1 MNPRAQT
8 DELPWDTRAIERVR
22 SRLLA
27 FFDER
32 RRDLPWRDG
41 AGSYGVLV
49 SEVMSQ
55 QTRVE
60 TVVPYYRRWMERFPD
75 PATLAAAETGEVLS
89 LWEGLGYYSR
99 ARNLQRAAREIEARY
114 GGEVPADPEELRSLP
129 GVGPY
134 TAGAVASIAFGVPVP
149 AVDGNVRRVLARL
162 MDEPA
167 PRPAELERWAGALVD
182 PGRPGDFNQ
191 ALMELGSLVCTPRSP
206 KCPRCPLREFC
217 RAWMAGTVE
226 ERPERRRRAVV
237 PHLHEAVLVVVRGSG
252 GEGAGG
258 GVTEPEVLMRR
269 RPEEGLLG
277 GLWEFPGVEVR
288 MEGGPGGAWTEGGP
302 RGDGPESSAGGG
314 VAAAEAAPR
323 AALELGRKLGFSF
336 AGRTAKPPDGS
347 RDDEGY
353 QETGLVGLPV
363 VDHAFSHRRV
373 SYHPHLLVVRGK
385 GEGVSGGREWPS
397 APGGGME
404 GEVGTW
410 SAGDGV
416 LCWVGLRETAALP
429 IPVAQRAIEAAV
441 VEALEG

>member
-1 MNPRAQT
+1 MNPSERS
-8 DELPWDTRAIERVR
+8 DELPWDERAIERIR

-75 PATLAAAETGEVLS
+75 PAALAAAETGEVLS

-114 GGEVPADPEELRSLP
+114 GGEVPGDPDDLRSLP

-149 AVDGNVRRVLARL
+149 AVDGNVRRVMARL

-167 PRPAELERWAGALVD
+167 PRPAELEHWAGQLVD
-182 PGRPGDFNQ
+182 RERPGEFNQ

-206 KCPRCPLREFC
+206 ACGRCPVGEFC
-217 RAWMAGTVE
+217 GARAAGTVG
-226 ERPERRRRAVV
+226 ERPVRKRRTAI
-237 PHLHEAVLVVVRGSG
+237 PHLHEAVLVVVGR
-252 GEGAGG
+252 G
-258 GVTEPEVLMRR
+258 GVEPSVLLRR

-277 GLWEFPGVEVR
+277 GMWEFPGREVER
-288 MEGGPGGAWTEGGP
+288 GGDLS
-302 RGDGPESSAGGG
+302 GDELAM
-314 VAAAEAAPR
+314 AAAETAA
-323 AALELGRKLGFSF
+323 ELGRELGVPGVGP
-336 AGRTAKPPDGS
+336 ALQG
-347 RDDEGY
+347 RDDGGAGEDPDDRGPIP
-353 QETGLVGLPV
+353 LPTV
-363 VDHAFSHRRV
+363 VHTFSHRKV
-373 SYHPHLLVVRGK
+373 SYHPFMYLLGDPAGENLRRVR
-385 GEGVSGGREWPS
+385 
-397 APGGGME
+397 
-404 GEVGTW
+404 W
-410 SAGDGV
+410 SELAH
-416 LCWVGLRETAALP
+416 LP
-429 IPVAQRAIEAAV
+429 IPVAQRAIQAAV
-441 VEALEG
+441 GEALHRLGCDPKGGSSRSHEG

>member
-1 MNPRAQT
+1 MEPPCRRGYLPAMNPRAQT
-8 DELPWDTRAIERVR
+8 DELPWDTRAIERIR

-99 ARNLQRAAREIEARY
+99 ARNLHRAAREIEARY

-167 PRPAELERWAGALVD
+167 PRPADLERWAGALVD

-206 KCPRCPLREFC
+206 KCLRCPVGEFC
-217 RAWMAGTVE
+217 RAWDAGTVE
-226 ERPERRRRAVV
+226 ERPKKRRRAVV

-252 GEGAGG
+252 GAGPGG
-258 GVTEPEVLMRR
+258 GVPEPEVLMRR

-277 GLWEFPGVEVR
+277 GLWEFPGKEVQVVGDR
-288 MEGGPGGAWTEGGP
+288 SGDELAAAASETAVALGRELGVPGMRTALQGSEDGEAWKGPGDRRP
-302 RGDGPESSAGGG
+302 IP
-314 VAAAEAAPR
+314 
-323 AALELGRKLGFSF
+323 
-336 AGRTAKPPDGS
+336 
-347 RDDEGY
+347 
-353 QETGLVGLPV
+353 LPTV
-363 VDHAFSHRRV
+363 FHTFSHRKV
-373 SYHPHLLVVRGK
+373 SYHPFMYLLKDLGC
-385 GEGVSGGREWPS
+385 EGLR
-397 APGGGME
+397 
-404 GEVGTW
+404 
-410 SAGDGV
+410 
-416 LCWVGLRETAALP
+416 WVGWRELAHLP
-429 IPVAQRAIEAAV
+429 IPVAQRAIQAAV
-441 VEALEG
+441 GEVLRRL